1 MSIYYYTRVDP
12 SSDCIITLEVYLFG
26 NIFNLILIYFYLIY
40 TIYDIE
46 IEGNEVTKNTTSLGY
61 AILPMLERS
70 KNRTDDDDNKG
81 K

>member
-12 SSDCIITLEVYLFG
+12 SSDCIITLEVYLF
-26 NIFNLILIYFYLIY
+26 
-40 TIYDIE
+40 E